1 VRRGEGEVPVR
12 VAVYHS
18 NSDVRVEERP
28 VPRVGAGE
36 LLVKVWASGICGSD
50 VMEWYR
56 APRAPLVLGH
66 EIGGEVVKAG
76 KGVKGFRVGDRV
88 FVSHHVPCEECHY
101 CERDHAT
108 VCDLLRKTNFD
119 PGGFAEFVRVPAVNA
134 KLGTYKLP
142 DSMSYEEAVFI
153 EPLGCV
159 YRGQRRAGLREGD
172 SVLVMGAGLAGLL
185 HIKLDKAMGASRIMA
200 TDVLKARRKAALRS
214 GADEAFDAKGDV
226 HGMVREANDGRLAD
240 LVVVA
245 TGAKSA
251 LGQALDCVDRGG
263 TVLFFAPT
271 DPAYELPIP
280 FNRVWANEVSIV
292 TTYGAS
298 PKDLEAAIKL
308 ISSGR
313 VTVKDMVTHRL
324 PLSRIQ
330 EGFDLTANP
339 VDSLKVIIEPQR

>member
-1 VRRGEGEVPVR
+1 MR

-18 NSDVRVEERP
+18 NKDVRVEERP

-56 APRAPLVLGH
+56 LPRAPLVLGH
-66 EIGGEVVKAG
+66 EIGGEVVRAG
-76 KGVKGFRVGDRV
+76 RGVRGFRAGDRV
-88 FVSHHVPCEECHY
+88 FVSHHVPCGECHY

-119 PGGFAEFVRVPAVNA
+119 PGGFSELVRVPSANVR
-134 KLGTYKLP
+134 LGTYMLP
-142 DSMSYEEAVFI
+142 DGMSYEEAVFI

-159 YRGQRRAGLREGD
+159 YRGQRRAGLRKGD
-172 SVLVMGAGLAGLL
+172 AVLVMGAGLAGLL
-185 HIKLDKAMGASRIMA
+185 HVKLDRAMGASRIMA
-200 TDVLKARRKAALRS
+200 TDVLKARRKAALAS

-226 HGMVREANDGRLAD
+226 PRMVKEANGGRLAD

-245 TGAKSA
+245 TGARAA
-251 LGQALDCVDRGG
+251 LAQAFDCVDRGG
-263 TVLFFAPT
+263 TILFFAPT
-271 DPAYELPIP
+271 DPAFELPMP

-298 PKDLEAAIKL
+298 PKDLEAAIRL
-308 ISSGR
+308 ISSGK
-313 VTVKDMVTHRL
+313 VAVKDMITHRL

-330 EGFDLTANP
+330 EGFELTANP
-339 VDSLKVIIEPQR
+339 VDSLKVVIEPQR